1 MVMVDAV
8 TDPLGAA
15 AYLLLAYGLPVA
27 CLAAALF
34 MLGVGVWL
42 LIKRKS
48 PAPFGR

>member
-1 MVMVDAV
+1 MVDAV
-8 TDPLGAA
+8 TDPIRAA
-15 AYLLLAYGLPVA
+15 ADLLLAYGPPLA
-27 CLAAALF
+27 CLAASLF